1 MILVKIVQNKK
12 KSDDFVLWLRVTL
25 IGTFYDLIDQTS
37 GPTTTDFATGD
48 CIGRNALV
56 LFVILIIT
64 GV

>member
-1 MILVKIVQNKK
+1 MVESYK
-12 KSDDFVLWLRVTL
+12 TL

-48 CIGRNALV
+48 CIGGNALV